1 MKYEEIFDSL
11 KKKYKQVHDI
21 LDKEPMYYKISM
33 MTVIAMAIIFT
44 VWSILQSICT
54 VDFISKYNKRVTLVM
69 TGMYMISFLYFI
81 FSSYLARKNI
91 KKISEDSKLLH
102 EMTLEDEAK
111 RYKVEPP
118 ILALY
123 LIYNFKPSKLYK
135 CIHNSFCIISAI
147 VSLLYLPAWNNND
160 GKLVFVFV
168 VIANVIISVIFGIF
182 DNKIYNTDRQNLYY
196 YVINPFKDDFKK
208 NRQRINANI
217 FCQ

>member
-1 MKYEEIFDSL
+1 MKYKEIFNSL
-11 KKKYKQVHDI
+11 KKRYTQVHGI

-33 MTVIAMAIIFT
+33 MAVIVMTIIFII
-44 VWSILQSICT
+44 WSIMQNICT
-54 VDFISKYNKRVTLVM
+54 VDFISKDKKCVTIVM
-69 TGMYMISFLYFI
+69 TGMYMISFSYFI
-81 FSSYLARKNI
+81 VSSYFARKNI

-102 EMTLEDEAK
+102 GMTLEDEAK

-135 CIHNSFCIISAI
+135 CIHNAFYIISAI

-160 GKLVFVFV
+160 GKLLFVVV

-208 NRQRINANI
+208 IDKD
-217 FCQ
+217 